1 MKTYFLIVL
10 ITLTSCITLHAQQK
24 RPNVIV
30 IYADDLGYGDVS
42 CYGAK
47 KIKTPHT
54 DQLAKQGIKF
64 TNAHATSATCTPSRF
79 SILTGVY
86 AWRKKGTGIAPGNA
100 ALLIDTAQLTLA
112 KIFKQT
118 GYTTAAIGKW
128 HLGLGGQGG
137 PDWNGEIKPGPQ
149 ELGFDKSY
157 IIPATLDRVPCV
169 IVADH
174 HVENLD
180 LKDPITVNYH
190 QKTGEWPTGKE
201 SPELLIMKSSNGHDN
216 TIINGIGRIGYMTGG
231 KAAIWDDYTLTEK
244 LTTQAETFITANK
257 ANPFFLYFAS
267 PNLHVPRTPNKRFA
281 GKSGMGP
288 RGDVI
293 LEFDWSVGRLMKT
306 LDSLGLTNNTMIVL
320 SSDNGPVVDD
330 GYQDQAAELM
340 GGHQPAGP
348 LRGGK
353 YSAFDGGTRVP
364 FIVSWP
370 SAVKSGTSDALIS
383 QVDLIRS
390 FASLLNQ
397 KLSTK
402 QAYDSFDMISQL
414 LGKSKSNRPYLI
426 EDAGGLGIIADNWKY
441 IVPNN
446 AAAYDYATKTE
457 LGNSKEP
464 QLYNLSKDIEERK
477 NLASQYPDKVKQLS
491 EKLQQVKDEH
501 GYHL

>member
-1 MKTYFLIVL
+1 MKRTGLSILIAVS
-10 ITLTSCITLHAQQK
+10 TCFSVFAQQK

-47 KIKTPHT
+47 RIKTPHI
-54 DQLAKQGIKF
+54 DLLAKNGLRF
-64 TNAHATSATCTPSRF
+64 TDAHATSATCTPSRF

-100 ALLIDTAQLTLA
+100 ALLIDTAQITLA

-118 GYTTAAIGKW
+118 GYTTSAIGKW
-128 HLGLGGQGG
+128 HLGLGGKGG

-169 IVADH
+169 IVDNH
-174 HVENLD
+174 YIENLD
-180 LKDPITVNYH
+180 PKDPITVDYH
-190 QKTGEWPTGKE
+190 QQTGDWPTGKDH
-201 SPELLIMKSSNGHDN
+201 PELLTMKSSNGHDN

-244 LTTQAETFITANK
+244 LTTQAESFITKNK
-257 ANPFFLYFAS
+257 ENPFFMYFAS
-267 PNLHVPRTPNKRFA
+267 PNIHVPRTPNKMFA

-293 LEFDWSVGRLMKT
+293 LEFDWSVGRIMKT
-306 LDSLGLTNNTMIVL
+306 LDSLGLTKNTIIVL

-330 GYQDQAAELM
+330 GYQDKAESLL
-340 GGHQPAGP
+340 GEHKPAGP

-353 YSAFDGGTRVP
+353 YSAFDGGTRIP
-364 FIVSWP
+364 FIVNWP
-370 SAVKSGTSDALIS
+370 SVIKSGTSSALIS
-383 QVDLIRS
+383 QVDLVRS

-397 KLSTK
+397 KLNEE

-414 LGKSKSNRPYLI
+414 LGKSTNNRPYLI
-426 EDAGGLGIIADNWKY
+426 EDAAGLGIIVDNWKY
-441 IVPNN
+441 IEPNN
-446 AAAYDYATKTE
+446 GAAYDYSTKTE
-457 LGNSKEP
+457 LGNNKEP
-464 QLYNLSKDIEERK
+464 QLYNLSLDIRESK
-477 NLASQYPDKVKQLS
+477 NLVLQYPDKVKSLS
-491 EKLQQVKDEH
+491 QKLQQIKNEH

>member
-1 MKTYFLIVL
+1 MKTYYLSVL
-10 ITLTSCITLHAQQK
+10 ITLASFITLHAQQK
-24 RPNVIV
+24 HPNVIV

-47 KIKTPHT
+47 RIKTPHI

-100 ALLIDTAQLTLA
+100 ALLIDTAQLTMA

-128 HLGLGGQGG
+128 HLGLGGKGG
-137 PDWNGEIKPGPQ
+137 PDWNGDIKPGPQ
-149 ELGFDKSY
+149 ELGFDKTY

-174 HVENLD
+174 RVENLD
-180 LKDPITVNYH
+180 PKDPITVDYYK
-190 QKTGEWPTGKE
+190 KTGEWPAGKE
-201 SPELLIMKSSNGHDN
+201 NPELLTMKSSNGHDN
-216 TIINGIGRIGYMTGG
+216 TLINGIGRIGYMTGG

-244 LTTQAETFITANK
+244 LTAKAESFITANK
-257 ANPFFLYFAS
+257 AKPFFLYFAS
-267 PNLHVPRTPNKRFA
+267 PNIHVPRTPNKMFA

-306 LDSLGLTNNTMIVL
+306 LDSLGIANNTMIVL
-320 SSDNGPVVDD
+320 SSDNGPVIDD
-330 GYQDQAAELM
+330 GYQDEAAALI
-340 GGHQPAGP
+340 GTHKPAGP

-370 SAVKSGTSDALIS
+370 SVVKSGKSDALIS
-383 QVDLIRS
+383 QVDLVSS

-397 KLSTK
+397 KTGTI
-402 QAYDSFDMISQL
+402 QAYDSFDMINQL
-414 LGKSKSNRPYLI
+414 LGKSSTNRPYLI
-426 EDAGGLGIIADNWKY
+426 EDADGLGIIVANWKY
-441 IVPNN
+441 IAPNN
-446 AAAYDYATKTE
+446 AAAYDYSTKTE
-457 LGNSKEP
+457 LGNTKEP
-464 QLYNLSKDIEERK
+464 QLYNLSSDLEESK
-477 NLASQYPDKVKQLS
+477 NLASQYPDKVKELS
-491 EKLQQVKDEH
+491 KKLQQVKDEH

>member
-1 MKTYFLIVL
+1 MKRTCLSIL
-10 ITLTSCITLHAQQK
+10 LAISSCYPVFAQQK

-42 CYGAK
+42 CYGAT
-47 KIKTPHT
+47 KIKTPHI
-54 DQLAKQGIKF
+54 DQLAKRGLRF

-100 ALLIDTAQLTLA
+100 ALLIDTAQITLA

-128 HLGLGGQGG
+128 HLGLGGKGG

-157 IIPATLDRVPCV
+157 IIPATLDRVPTV
-169 IVADH
+169 IVDNH

-180 LKDPITVNYH
+180 PNDPITVDYH
-190 QKTGEWPTGKE
+190 QKTGDWPTGKDH
-201 SPELLIMKSSNGHDN
+201 PELLTMKSSNGHDN

-244 LTTQAETFITANK
+244 LTKQAESFITKNK
-257 ANPFFLYFAS
+257 ENPFFMYFAS
-267 PNLHVPRTPNKRFA
+267 PNIHVPRTPNKMFA
-281 GKSGMGP
+281 GKSGMGS

-293 LEFDWSVGRLMKT
+293 LEFDWSVGQLMKT
-306 LDSLGLTNNTMIVL
+306 LDSLGLTKNTIIVL

-330 GYQDQAAELM
+330 GYQDEAEALL
-340 GGHQPAGP
+340 GGHKPAGP

-353 YSAFDGGTRVP
+353 YSAFDGGTRIP

-370 SAVKSGTSDALIS
+370 SVVKSGTSSVLIS
-383 QVDLIRS
+383 QVDLVKS
-390 FASLLNQ
+390 FAGMLNQ
-397 KLSTK
+397 KLNTD
-402 QAYDSFDMISQL
+402 QAYDSFDMISQI
-414 LGKSKSNRPYLI
+414 LGKSVTNRPYLV
-426 EDAGGLGIIADNWKY
+426 EDAAGLGIIIDNWKY
-441 IVPNN
+441 IEPNN
-446 AAAYDYATKTE
+446 AAAYDRTTKTE
-457 LGNSKEP
+457 LGNNKEP
-464 QLYNLSKDIEERK
+464 QLYNLSVDIHENK
-477 NLASQYPDKVKQLS
+477 NLAAQYPDKVKLLS
-491 EKLQQVKDEH
+491 EKLRQVKNEH

>member
-1 MKTYFLIVL
+1 MKRTCLSIL
-10 ITLTSCITLHAQQK
+10 ITVLSCLSVFAQQK

-47 KIKTPHT
+47 NIKTPHI
-54 DQLAKQGIKF
+54 DRLAQNGLKF

-100 ALLIDTAQLTLA
+100 ALLIDTAQITLA

-118 GYTTAAIGKW
+118 GYTTSAIGKW
-128 HLGLGGQGG
+128 HLGLGSKGG

-169 IVADH
+169 IVDDH

-180 LKDPITVNYH
+180 PKDPITVDYH
-190 QKTGEWPTGKE
+190 RKTGDWPTGKE
-201 SPELLIMKSSNGHDN
+201 HPELLTMKSSNGHDN

-231 KAAIWDDYTLTEK
+231 KTAIWDDYTLTEK
-244 LTTQAETFITANK
+244 LTSQAESFIAKNK
-257 ANPFFLYFAS
+257 ENPFFMYFAS
-267 PNLHVPRTPNKRFA
+267 PNIHVPRTPNKMFA

-306 LDSLGLTNNTMIVL
+306 LDSLGLTKNTIIVL

-330 GYQDQAAELM
+330 GYQDEAETLM
-340 GGHQPAGP
+340 GGHKPAGP

-353 YSAFDGGTRVP
+353 YSAFDGGTRIP

-370 SAVKSGTSDALIS
+370 SVIKSGTSSALIS
-383 QVDLIRS
+383 QVDLVRS

-397 KLSTK
+397 KLNVQ
-402 QAYDSFDMISQL
+402 QAYDSFDMSNQL
-414 LGKSKSNRPYLI
+414 LGKSRSNRPYLI
-426 EDAGGLGIIADNWKY
+426 EDAAGLGIIIDNWKY
-441 IVPNN
+441 IDPNN
-446 AAAYDYATKTE
+446 GSSYDHSTKTE

-464 QLYNLSKDIEERK
+464 QLYNLSSDISERK
-477 NLASQYPDKVKQLS
+477 NLALQYPDKVKSLS
-491 EKLQQVKDEH
+491 EKLHQIKSEH